1 MASENYVQE
10 KIEESASRFFSCP
23 EAEESIIRRMLM
35 KRGTAEDV
43 VDELSGKDFS
53 DITLG
58 RLFSAI
64 KLVVQ
69 AGAQVDLISVDDA
82 FSRRFPKNAD
92 AIRTRMVDVTKFK
105 QYTVAD
111 SQSIDDHIR
120 IVRDLAA
127 RRAAISCLD
136 EVSQALRD
144 PSIGLDEALSQIRE
158 NVDKVDAGNDVWTPM
173 SDVLLNSYEYVEQV
187 SEGKVKA
194 IPTGIR
200 ELDEMLGG
208 FYGGELSIVAAR
220 PSVGKS
226 AFAAN
231 IAMAAA
237 LEGFKVGIVSLEM
250 TDINFGQR
258 LLSRGSG
265 VDGGLLRRGKVDVEA
280 WTRLAD
286 ALNTYSELPI
296 SFMFSCN
303 HIEDVCAAARRRA
316 KHGDL
321 QMLIVDYIGIMQTR
335 KRFRELR
342 EKIGYISWS
351 LKQLALETK
360 IPVIAL
366 AQVNRDAQGTMP
378 TMANLRD
385 SGNIEQDADGIMFL
399 HRVTIEDKSLTD
411 EEINMMAKTNEDNMG
426 LIKISVAK
434 QRQGK
439 VGTVSV
445 AFTPSIMRYTSV
457 DWSSYKS

>member
-1 MASENYVQE
+1 M
-10 KIEESASRFFSCP
+10 
-23 EAEESIIRRMLM
+23 
-35 KRGTAEDV
+35 
-43 VDELSGKDFS
+43 
-53 DITLG
+53 
-58 RLFSAI
+58 
-64 KLVVQ
+64 
-69 AGAQVDLISVDDA
+69 
-82 FSRRFPKNAD
+82 
-92 AIRTRMVDVTKFK
+92 
-105 QYTVAD
+105 
-111 SQSIDDHIR
+111 
-120 IVRDLAA
+120 
-127 RRAAISCLD
+127 
-136 EVSQALRD
+136 
-144 PSIGLDEALSQIRE
+144 
-158 NVDKVDAGNDVWTPM
+158 
-173 SDVLLNSYEYVEQV
+173 
-187 SEGKVKA
+187 
-194 IPTGIR
+194 
-200 ELDEMLGG
+200 
-208 FYGGELSIVAAR
+208 
-220 PSVGKS
+220 
-226 AFAAN
+226 
-231 IAMAAA
+231 
-237 LEGFKVGIVSLEM
+237 
-250 TDINFGQR
+250 
-258 LLSRGSG
+258 
-265 VDGGLLRRGKVDVEA
+265 DVEA

-296 SFMFSCN
+296 YFMFSCN

-399 HRVTIEDKSLTD
+399 HKPASSEEKGLT
-411 EEINMMAKTNEDNMG
+411 EEEANMLAKANELGND

-439 VGTVSV
+439 TGAVSV

-457 DWSSYKS
+457 DWSSFKS